1 MKDTNGDAKSSD
13 NDKNSFTNI
22 TFKAFEVLTVGVLIY
37 GLFYLYKVYSSRPS
51 SILSPKSGAIGL
63 GKFVKSTRNNKKK
76 TVHWSDELVD
86 YVETEANMSPDSTNN
101 NAIAAGVSLNYADNN
116 VNTIDENLQDLSE
129 GYSNINNNN
138 KDSNMLGK
146 VLTKLGYNGGSG
158 SSSTSKKSYSKI
170 QDEENAI
177 ELDDQF
183 IVESDDEF
191 GSRDHNNH
199 DGHNNS
205 NNNANSNT
213 SN

>member
-1 MKDTNGDAKSSD
+1 MSS
-13 NDKNSFTNI
+13 
-22 TFKAFEVLTVGVLIY
+22 
-37 GLFYLYKVYSSRPS
+37 
-51 SILSPKSGAIGL
+51 
-63 GKFVKSTRNNKKK
+63 
-76 TVHWSDELVD
+76 
-86 YVETEANMSPDSTNN
+86 DSTNN